1 MRLARIGE
9 SGRETPVVEI
19 DGVLRDLSTLTPDID
34 GTFLDTVLPGLDP
47 RDLPALDRAGTRFG
61 PPVAGPSKV
70 IGIGLN
76 YRSYA
81 AGLGVDPPA
90 SPVVFLKAPSSVCG
104 PTDAIRPLPG
114 STSTDFEVELALVIG
129 HRLRGLVD
137 RDTALAA
144 VAGYTLANDV
154 TDRDLAAGG
163 GPWARGKC
171 ADTFCPLG
179 PWLVTPDEV
188 SDPGSVELR
197 LSVNGIGMQD
207 GSTSDMVFDVPD
219 ILVHLSG
226 LMTLE
231 PGDVI
236 LTGTPVGT
244 AVTRAEPR
252 PYLRDGDLVEADGGV
267 LGLHRSPVGAGGP
280 R

>member
-9 SGRETPVVEI
+9 PGRERPVVEV
-19 DGVLRDLSTLTPDID
+19 DGALHDLSSVTADID
-34 GTFLDTVLPGLDP
+34 GAFLNTVLPGLDP
-47 RDLPALDRAGTRFG
+47 RALPTLDVDGLRFG
-61 PPVAGPSKV
+61 PPVVRPSKI

-81 AGLGVDPPA
+81 AGLGVEPPA
-90 SPVVFLKAPSSVCG
+90 SPVVFLKAPSSLCG

-129 HRLRGLVD
+129 RPVRGVVE
-137 RDTALAA
+137 RETALAV

-163 GPWARGKC
+163 GPWASGKC

-197 LSVNGIGMQD
+197 LAVNGVGMQD

-231 PGDVI
+231 PGDIV

-244 AVTRAEPR
+244 AITRAEPR
-252 PYLRDGDLVEADGGV
+252 PYLRGGDLVEADGGV
-267 LGLHRSPVGAGGP
+267 LGLHRSPVGVGGP
-280 R
+280 P